1 MTSRYG
7 HTMSTV
13 DPRAAQTT
21 ASVRQRNR
29 TVALQ
34 YILRERETTRADLSR
49 ATGLSSAASAS
60 IVTELINDGLVAEV
74 GAMASRG
81 GRPIAVIG
89 PRAEGGYAI
98 GADIGERGVAVE
110 LFDLTLTMV
119 DREFRGGGKEETP
132 ERIWADLREAVDALR
147 ERNASIWDRLVG
159 IGLGLPGVVE
169 ADEHGVQTLYAQ
181 SLGWDPQP
189 IPSDYEVPVFAE
201 NGAKMQ
207 ARAELWFGAA
217 RGIDHAV
224 VALMGRGVGL
234 GVIADGEIY
243 HGGFSSATEWGHTK
257 VAFGG
262 RPCRCGDRGCVEAY
276 VGADALLESWRAVGG
291 EFTGSGWQAIGALLD
306 DAVAGG
312 SAAGVLD
319 EAIEAL
325 GAALGSIVNLTNP
338 RRVVVGG
345 WVGLR
350 LMERHAEPITA
361 AVRRNCLHRSGEQ
374 FDLVPATFGGDTVAL
389 GSALVPIEV
398 LIGPPR

>member
-1 MTSRYG
+1 
-7 HTMSTV
+7 MSTV

-89 PRAEGGYAI
+89 PRADGGYAI

-132 ERIWADLREAVDALR
+132 DRIWADLREAVDAL
-147 ERNASIWDRLVG
+147 
-159 IGLGLPGVVE
+159 LG
-169 ADEHGVQTLYAQ
+169 
-181 SLGWDPQP
+181 
-189 IPSDYEVPVFAE
+189 
-201 NGAKMQ
+201 
-207 ARAELWFGAA
+207 
-217 RGIDHAV
+217 
-224 VALMGRGVGL
+224 
-234 GVIADGEIY
+234 
-243 HGGFSSATEWGHTK
+243 
-257 VAFGG
+257 
-262 RPCRCGDRGCVEAY
+262 
-276 VGADALLESWRAVGG
+276 SWRAVGG

-312 SAAGVLD
+312 SAAAVLD